1 MVLYESILNAFNIIK
16 KQPLPFLIGNIF
28 FILVNI
34 LTMGLLIGPWYSSI
48 YKMTYKVMQ
57 GETLIIDDICLGF
70 QNFEKVFLSG
80 LFYSILVA
88 IGFLLFI
95 IPGVFVS
102 TFLLYVIPI
111 SSLQKELTIVD
122 IFKSSY
128 RKSINNPGYH
138 FLLVCCLLLL
148 NIAGL
153 LFFYFGVLLTI
164 PLSLITVSIVCNEQL
179 KINFNENK

>member
-1 MVLYESILNAFNIIK
+1 MVIYESFINAFNIIK
-16 KQPLPFLIGNIF
+16 RQPLPFMIGNVF

-34 LTMGLLIGPWYSSI
+34 ITMGLLIGPWYSSI
-48 YKMTYKVMQ
+48 YKMTYKAMQ
-57 GETLIIDDICLGF
+57 GETLVIDDICLGF

-80 LFYSILVA
+80 LLYSILVA

-95 IPGVFVS
+95 IPGVIVS

-111 SSLQKELTIVD
+111 SSLQIECTVGD

-128 RKSINNPGYH
+128 QKSMNNPAYH
-138 FLLVCCLLLL
+138 FLFVFCLLLL

-153 LFFYFGVLLTI
+153 LFFFFGVLLTI

-179 KINFNENK
+179 KIDLHENK